1 MKHTCK
7 KCNETKDLIE
17 FPVNN
22 QLILGVRN
30 ECKVCRKIFKKI
42 FYNKNKEKIKIKCA
56 TYYKENKEK
65 IKILQKNYYL
75 KNKEILIQY
84 SKTYQLNNKDIIKEK
99 NKNYYLKNK
108 EHLIKCSKKYNILNA
123 DKRAKNEKIKQI
135 DPVYKLKI
143 QTRKNISYAFYK
155 SGYTKKSKTFEILG
169 CEYDFFKNYIEAQ
182 FKKGMQWDNIHL
194 DHIKPISIAKTE
206 KEVIELNHYTN
217 FQPLFAKDNLQKGTN
232 LITKQLRL
240 I

>member
-1 MKHTCK
+1 MQHTCK
-7 KCNETKDLIE
+7 KCTETKHLID
-17 FPVNN
+17 FPVNY
-22 QLILGVRN
+22 QMILGVRN
-30 ECKVCRKIFKKI
+30 ECKECTIKIKKEWN
-42 FYNKNKEKIKIKCA
+42 FNNKEKLKQYSSEYQIKNRLEIKIKNKIFR
-56 TYYKENKEK
+56 TENKENIKKNGIIYRQKNLEKLRIKNQKYKKENNDK
-65 IKILQKNYYL
+65 IK
-75 KNKEILIQY
+75 E
-84 SKTYQLNNKDIIKEK
+84 SKKIKYKEK
-99 NKNYYLKNK
+99 MLF
-108 EHLIKCSKKYNILNA
+108 
-123 DKRAKNEKIKQI
+123 
-135 DPVYKLKI
+135 DPVFLCKERIRGLI
-143 QTRKNISYAFYK
+143 IISVK
-155 SGYTKKSKTFEILG
+155 KQGYTKKSKTFEILG

>member
-1 MKHTCK
+1 MENKCK
-7 KCNETKDLIE
+7 KCGEVKKLEYFKKNK
-17 FPVNN
+17 NSAK
-22 QLILGVRN
+22 GVEN
-30 ECKVCRKIFKKI
+30 ECLICNKERSKKFYLDNKERIKKAASSYRKINPDKVKYLNKKH
-42 FYNKNKEKIKIKCA
+42 
-56 TYYKENKEK
+56 
-65 IKILQKNYYL
+65 
-75 KNKEILIQY
+75 
-84 SKTYQLNNKDIIKEK
+84 SDLNKEK
-99 NKNYYLKNK
+99 NKCYSYKYYLNNRIKIMERSSKWNK
-108 EHLIKCSKKYNILNA
+108 QNYKKVYE
-123 DKRAKNEKIKQI
+123 NEKTRQI

-155 SGYTKKSKTFEILG
+155 SGYTKKSRTFEILG

-217 FQPLFAKDNLQKGTN
+217 FQPLFAKDNLIKSAK